1 MKTNMFKKVLGIA
14 LISVAFVGCDSILED
29 VEPPT
34 SVSFEAALSSP
45 EAVRALRA
53 EMYSSIRGSFGFT
66 TQYMVGPGAFAD
78 ETRNRP
84 GSTRFQNLNS
94 AIGTSGT
101 DHLGHF
107 GDAYGIL
114 RNANM
119 IIGGV
124 ADGVLPAAELSRYRG
139 EALAIRAMVNH
150 NMARTYGYE
159 PGRTSMGGANW
170 DLSIILRT
178 EPTLDIADAEP
189 KARSTVAE
197 TYASILAD
205 LTEARGLLSGVNTD
219 NSFVTEAFVVG
230 LAARVNL
237 YAGNWSQ
244 AASLAQEAI
253 TLSGKS
259 LQATEANV
267 GTMFFKRNPEALF
280 EIVVNASTEAIAGS
294 NINNGLAAYT
304 ADQWVPQVPT
314 QVVIDKYNAGDYRL
328 ATWYK
333 DCQVQQSTGAAATGC
348 NTVNSLSASV
358 NKWNGYKG
366 NLADDIPYMR
376 VAELYLIWSEA
387 AAKAANS
394 PAAGVAPLQTL
405 RTARNAG
412 EIPATA
418 LTDMTSFENFI
429 LDERVRELIVEGHR
443 FYDLKRLG
451 RDIPNVNGT
460 VKIRADSYRMLAP
473 FGTGLQNV
481 NPLLVENP
489 GYATVN

>member
-14 LISVAFVGCDSILED
+14 LLSVAFVGCDSILED

-34 SVSFEAALSSP
+34 SVSFEAALTSP

-53 EMYSSIRGSFGFT
+53 EMYSSVRASFSYT
-66 TQYMVGPGAFAD
+66 TQYMVGPGAMAD

-84 GSTRFQNLNS
+84 GSTRFNDLNQ
-94 AIGTSGT
+94 ANGTSGT
-101 DHLGHF
+101 THLGSF
-107 GDAYGIL
+107 GNSYTIL

-124 ADGVLPAAELSRYRG
+124 ADGVLPAAELARYRG
-139 EALAIRAMVNH
+139 EALAIRAFVNH

-159 PGRTSMGGANW
+159 PGRTGMGGANW

-178 EPTLDIADAEP
+178 DPTLDLADAEP
-189 KARSTVAE
+189 KARATVAE
-197 TYASILAD
+197 TYASILSD
-205 LTEARGLLSGVNTD
+205 LTEARGLLSGTNTD
-219 NSFVTEAFVVG
+219 VSFVTEAFVVG

-253 TLSGKS
+253 SLSGKS
-259 LQATEANV
+259 LQSTQADV
-267 GTMFFKRNPEALF
+267 GSMFFKRNPEAIF
-280 EIVVNASTEAIAGS
+280 ELVVNASTEAIAGS

-314 QVVIDKYNAGDYRL
+314 QTVIDKYDAGDYRL
-328 ATWYK
+328 ATWYI
-333 DCQVQQSTGAAATGC
+333 DCQVQQSTGAPATGC
-348 NTVNSLSASV
+348 STINSLSASI
-358 NKWNGYKG
+358 NKWNGWKG
-366 NLADDIPYMR
+366 NLADDITYMR
-376 VAELYLIWSEA
+376 VAEMYLIWAEA

-412 EIPATA
+412 VVPASA
-418 LTDMTSFENFI
+418 LTDMMAFENFI
-429 LDERVRELIVEGHR
+429 LDERMRELIVEGHR
-443 FYDLKRLG
+443 FFDLKRLG
-451 RDIPNVNGT
+451 RDIPNVDGT
-460 VKIRADSYRMLAP
+460 IKIRADSYRMLAP

-489 GYATVN
+489 GYDTVN

>member
-1 MKTNMFKKVLGIA
+1 MKTNMFKKVIGIA
-14 LISVAFVGCDSILED
+14 LISVALVGCDSILED
-29 VEPPT
+29 IEPPT
-34 SVSFEAALSSP
+34 SVSFDAALSSV

-101 DHLGHF
+101 AHLGHF

-114 RNANM
+114 RNTNM

-124 ADGVLPAAELSRYRG
+124 ADGVLSAAELARYRG
-139 EALAIRAMVNH
+139 EALTIRALVNH
-150 NMARTYGYE
+150 NLARTYGYE

-170 DLSIILRT
+170 DLSIIIRT
-178 EPTLDIADAEP
+178 EPTLDVSDAEA

-205 LTEARGLLSGVNTD
+205 LTQARELLSGVNTD
-219 NSFVTEAFVVG
+219 NSFITEAFVVG
-230 LAARVNL
+230 LTSRVHL

-253 TLSGKS
+253 SLSGKS
-259 LQATEANV
+259 LQSTETNI
-267 GTMFFKRNPEALF
+267 GTMFFTRNPEALF
-280 EIVVNASTEAIAGS
+280 EIVVNPSTEAIAGS

-304 ADQWVPQVPT
+304 SDQWVPQVPT

-328 ATWYK
+328 TTWYK

-348 NTVNSLSASV
+348 ATVNNLSASV

-366 NLADDIPYMR
+366 SLADDIPYMR

-394 PAAGVAPLQTL
+394 ATAGVSPLQTL

-412 EIPATA
+412 DIPSSA
-418 LTDMTSFENFI
+418 LTDMTSFEDFI

-451 RDIPNVNGT
+451 RDIPSVDGT
-460 VKIRADSYRMLAP
+460 AKIRADSYRMLAS